1 MIPKST
7 AIRFF
12 FAFILT
18 LFLNHVNGQS
28 GKDGVKTISI
38 SNSVVND
45 YTVLT
50 LDVAAGSTIIQVAN
64 NSLSTGFLSPI
75 STGDL
80 VFIIQVQGATIGSAD
95 DSTYGTINSYQNCG
109 NYEYAEVA
117 AISGLNGITLAC
129 PLRNNYSTAGKTMVI
144 RVPRYS
150 ALTINGGGS
159 ITCPAWNGSIGGI
172 IAIEVYGV
180 TMINSGGSI
189 DASGKGFR
197 GGSLINSPSW
207 YAVGN
212 YRWATNDYGAEKG
225 ESIAGSVTDYDL
237 MGGRYC
243 KGAPANGGGGGSAHN
258 GGGGGGANSG
268 NIAGYTGNGN
278 PDNSNATWAAAWNL
292 QSAGFAGSTSSG
304 GGKGGYSFSSSNQNA
319 LTAGP
324 GNASWGGD
332 FRRDNGGRGG
342 HPLDY
347 STGRIFFGGG
357 GGAGEENDSKGGNG
371 GKGGGII
378 SMLCY
383 ADISGSGQIVSNGTN
398 GASTTGSNGTD
409 GAGGGGGG
417 GTVLLNTT
425 GLVSGVSVSANGGNG
440 GSQIV
445 SIFNLETEGP
455 GGGGSG
461 GYIAVSNG
469 TPVRLANGGN
479 NGTTNSL
486 SMTEFIP
493 NGATKG
499 GSGFNNAGF
508 STFQITAQPVNL
520 CSLGTAI
527 LSITVL
533 GTPPTGIVYNWY
545 DQPFGGT
552 VLGTGTTITTP
563 ILSVSKT
570 YYVGYCP
577 GTIRIPVQVNISTL
591 PSVSFTSSNVCA
603 GNPTVFTSS
612 GSTGITSWNWNFG
625 NGSGTSTQQNPSY
638 AYPSG
643 GTYNVT
649 LTVSDGVCSAST
661 SQSVIVSSTATVS
674 FAAAGALCG
683 SRNVQFTNNTTPA
696 APGYTWNFGD
706 GSPVDTQIN
715 PLHTFLNAG
724 TFSVILS
731 TTGPGCSS
739 ADTINVFVSSAP
751 QSSFSA
757 NTSICQNDTV
767 FFTDLSLG
775 NGSSI
780 ISRSWDFGD
789 GSPASTFLNP
799 SHSFVSNGTFN
810 VKLTVSSSTC
820 SDDTIISINVNTA
833 PVANFTASATSGCP
847 PLNVVFTN
855 STSGAPQYSWNFGDG
870 SPVSTQ
876 SNTSHI
882 YTNPGS
888 YSVTLIATQGSCSD
902 TFQLTNNIVVAQ
914 APLSSFNVNAF
925 CLGDSTHFINTST
938 GGSIGSYSWN
948 FGDGDTSNASSPSHL
963 YSASGTYF
971 VLLSVNASNCSDDTT
986 INIQINALPAP
997 AFSASVTQAC
1007 DSATILFNNNS
1018 AGATSAIWFFGDGD
1032 SSSVYSPYHLY
1043 SSPGNYSVTLQVVS
1057 QGGCSRSKTM
1067 LNLIQIEETPSA
1079 AFSSTAQSIC
1089 QNQCVDF
1096 SNQSTAGATSWQWI
1110 FDGAI
1115 ASSAVVQNPGSICYP
1130 SMGNFDVTLNVSN
1143 GTCSNTHTETSFIHV
1158 VNCSVKP
1165 KGAFII
1171 SDTSFCQGTCVS
1183 FVDLSTNAV
1192 TWKWL
1197 FLGAVPATSTQENP
1211 TNICYPNS
1219 GVYPVTLISGNTAG
1233 TDTVFFSSII
1243 QVAGT
1248 PIMPAISVSG
1258 NILNA
1263 TPAVGYQWYFNNVAL
1278 SGANAQQYTALLSGD
1293 YSVVISDANGCT
1305 SSSYIQHVPL
1315 VGIEET
1321 DYDLYFYIYP
1331 NPVQNE
1337 INVMI
1342 SNNNSSDLTL
1352 KLFDELGREVSSNY
1366 YPGVSGE
1373 ETLNLKLYDLAKGIY
1388 FLQILAEDKKW
1399 VRLVI
1404 KN

>member
-12 FAFILT
+12 FALFLT

-28 GKDGVKTISI
+28 GKDGVKNVNAPNT
-38 SNSVVND
+38 VVND
-45 YTVLT
+45 FTVLT
-50 LDVAAGSTIIQVAN
+50 LDAASGSTIIQVAN
-64 NSLSTGFLSPI
+64 NSLNTGFLSPI

-80 VFIIQVQGATIGSAD
+80 VFIIQVQGATIGTAD
-95 DSTYGTINSYQNCG
+95 DSTYGKVLSYQNCG
-109 NYEYAEVA
+109 NSEYAEVA
-117 AISGLNGITLAC
+117 AISGLNGISLAC
-129 PLRNNYSTAGKTMVI
+129 PLRNSYSTAGKTMVV

-150 ALTINGGGS
+150 ALTVNGGAT
-159 ITCPAWNGSIGGI
+159 ITCPAWNGSTGGV

-180 TMINSGGSI
+180 TMINGGGSI

-237 MGGRYC
+237 LGGRYC

-258 GGGGGGANSG
+258 GGGGGGANAG
-268 NIAGYTGNGN
+268 NTSSYTGNGN

-292 QSAGFAGSTSSG
+292 ESAGFAASTSSG
-304 GGKGGYSFSSSNQNA
+304 GGKGGYTFSSSNQNA

-347 STGRIFFGGG
+347 SSDRIFFGGG
-357 GGAGEENDSKGGNG
+357 GGAGEENDSRGGAG

-383 ADISGSGQIVSNGTN
+383 ADISGSGQIISNGTN
-398 GASTTGSNGTD
+398 GATTTGSNGTD

-417 GTVLLNTT
+417 GTVILNST
-425 GLVSGVSVSANGGNG
+425 GIISGVSISTNGGNG
-440 GSQIV
+440 GSQTV
-445 SIFNLETEGP
+445 AIFNLETEGP
-455 GGGGSG
+455 GGGGGG

-469 TPVRLANGGN
+469 TPVRSANGGN

-499 GSGFNNAGF
+499 GSGINNAGF

-520 CSLGTAI
+520 CSTGTAV
-527 LSITVL
+527 LSISVL
-533 GTPPTGIVYNWY
+533 GTPPPGIVYNWY

-552 VLGTGTTITTP
+552 IIGTGTTITTP
-563 ILSVSKT
+563 ILSASKT

-591 PSVSFTSSNVCA
+591 PSVSFTSTNVCA

-638 AYPSG
+638 AYTTG

-649 LTVSDGVCSAST
+649 LTVSDGVCSSST
-661 SQSVIVSSTATVS
+661 SQSVIVSSTASVS

-683 SRNVQFTNNTTPA
+683 SGNVQFTNNTIPA
-696 APGYTWNFGD
+696 ASGYTWNFGD

-731 TTGPGCSS
+731 TTGPGCPG
-739 ADTINVFVSSAP
+739 ADTINVVVSSAP

-757 NTSICQNDTV
+757 NTSICQNDTA
-767 FFTDLSLG
+767 FFTDLSIG

-780 ISRSWDFGD
+780 ISHSWDFGD
-789 GSPASTFLNP
+789 GSPVSSLINP

-810 VKLTVSSSTC
+810 VKLTVSTSTC
-820 SDDTIISINVNTA
+820 SDDTIIAINVNTA
-833 PVANFTASATSGCP
+833 PVANFIASATSGCP
-847 PLNVVFTN
+847 PLNVAFTN
-855 STSGAPQYSWNFGDG
+855 STSGTPQYSWNFGDG
-870 SPVSTQ
+870 SPISTQ
-876 SNTSHI
+876 NNTSHI

-948 FGDGDTSNASSPSHL
+948 FGDGDTSNVSSPSHL
-963 YSASGTYF
+963 YSVSGTYS

-986 INIQINALPAP
+986 INIQINPLPVP

-1018 AGATSAIWFFGDGD
+1018 TGALGALWFFGDGD
-1032 SSSVYSPYHLY
+1032 SSSVFSPYHLY
-1043 SSPGNYSVTLQVVS
+1043 SSPGNYSVTLQVIS

-1067 LNLIQIEETPSA
+1067 LNLIQIDETPLA
-1079 AFSSTAQSIC
+1079 AFSSSAQSIC
-1089 QNQCVDF
+1089 QNQCIDF
-1096 SNQSTAGATSWQWI
+1096 TNQSTAGTTSWQWI
-1110 FDGAI
+1110 FDGAV
-1115 ASSAVVQNPGSICYP
+1115 ASGAVVQNPGNICYP

-1143 GTCSNTHTETSFIHV
+1143 GTCSNTHTEPSFIHV

-1165 KGAFII
+1165 KAGFII
-1171 SDTSFCQGTCVS
+1171 SDTSFCQGSCIS

-1192 TWKWL
+1192 TWQWL
-1197 FLGAVPATSTQENP
+1197 FPGAVPATSTQENQA
-1211 TNICYPNS
+1211 NICYPNI
-1219 GVYPVTLISGNTAG
+1219 GVYPVTLISGNTSG
-1233 TDTVFFSSII
+1233 TDTVFFNSII
-1243 QVAGT
+1243 QVAST
-1248 PIMPAISVSG
+1248 PITPAISVSG
-1258 NILNA
+1258 NILNSTSA
-1263 TPAVGYQWYFNNVAL
+1263 AGYQWYYNNVPL

-1293 YSVVISDANGCT
+1293 YSVVITDANGCT
-1305 SSSYIQHVPL
+1305 ASSSIQHVPL
-1315 VGIEET
+1315 VGIEEA
-1321 DYDLYFYIYP
+1321 DYGLFFYIYP

-1352 KLFDELGREVSSNY
+1352 KLFDETGREVSSNY
-1366 YPGVSGE
+1366 FPGVSGE

-1388 FLQILAEDKKW
+1388 FLQILAEDRKW
-1399 VRLVI
+1399 VRLVV